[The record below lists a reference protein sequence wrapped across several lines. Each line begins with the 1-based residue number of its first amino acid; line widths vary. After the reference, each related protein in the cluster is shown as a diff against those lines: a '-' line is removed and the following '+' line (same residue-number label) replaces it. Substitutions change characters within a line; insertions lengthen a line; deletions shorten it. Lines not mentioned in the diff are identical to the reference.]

1 VIGGPLADLR
11 IAVGFLTRLA
21 VGGRPV
27 ALDCERL
34 SRAAAWFPVVGLLV
48 GSVLGATRLLADLA
62 LPPGAATVLA
72 LAAAIVV
79 TGALHE
85 DGLADAADG
94 LGAHVDRARRL
105 EILRD
110 PRVGAYGAVALV
122 LVLLL
127 AWTLL
132 AGLSGEDVLRA
143 ALCAHVLSRWS
154 ILPHSLIPP
163 ARKGDGSAGTLV
175 RARPGGL
182 AAGSAV
188 AVAVTLAAAGVGA
201 GLVTLAVA
209 AAVTAAGATLMARAL
224 GGVTGDTFGAVG
236 KLVEV
241 SVYAALVAVW

>member
-1 VIGGPLADLR
+1 MTAGPLGDLR
-11 IAVGFLTRLA
+11 TAVGFLTRLP
-21 VGGRPV
+21 VGGKSV
-27 ALDCERL
+27 ALDRARL
-34 SRAAAWFPVVGLLV
+34 SRAAGWFPVVGLLV

-62 LPPGAATVLA
+62 LAPGAATVLA
-72 LAAAIVV
+72 LAAAIAV

-110 PRVGAYGAVALV
+110 PRIGAYGAVALV

-127 AWTLL
+127 SWTLL
-132 AGLSGEDVLRA
+132 AELSGEDVLRA
-143 ALCAHVLSRWS
+143 ALCAHVLARWS
-154 ILPHSLIPP
+154 TLPHSHVRP
-163 ARKGDGSAGTLV
+163 ARAADGSAATLL
-175 RARPGGL
+175 RAGPGAL
-182 AAGSAV
+182 AAGSAL
-188 AVAVTLAAAGVGA
+188 AIAVTLLVAGMGA
-201 GLVTLAVA
+201 GLVVLAVA

-224 GGVTGDTFGAVG
+224 GGVTGDTFGAVN

>member
-1 VIGGPLADLR
+1 MNAGPLADLR
-11 IAVGFLTRLA
+11 AAVGFLTRLP
-21 VGGRPV
+21 VGGAFV
-27 ALDCERL
+27 ALDPTRL

-48 GSVLGATRLLADLA
+48 GGALGGTRLLADLA

-110 PRVGAYGAVALV
+110 SRIGAYGAIALV

-127 AWTLL
+127 SWTLL
-132 AGLSGEDVLRA
+132 SGLSGEEVLRA
-143 ALCAHVLSRWS
+143 ALCAHVLGRWS
-154 ILPHSLIPP
+154 ILPHSLLSP
-163 ARKGDGSAGTLV
+163 ARMGDDSAGTLV

-188 AVAVTLAAAGVGA
+188 AVAVTLLAAGVGA
-201 GLVTLAVA
+201 GLVALAVA
-209 AAVTAAGATLMARAL
+209 VAVTAAGAAVMARVL
-224 GGVTGDTFGAVG
+224 GGVTGDTFGAVS

-241 SVYAALVAVW
+241 SVYAALVAAW